1 MSYCDELCKQD
12 AQVANAAQEQRQ
24 GDGNVDRSTCAIIV
38 AGGLGQRFGNP
49 AGKQYVALAGMPILC
64 WSVLA
69 ADRAA
74 SVCSLV
80 VVTPK
85 GYIAQTQHLIEDTLT
100 LIHPICY
107 VEGGTTR
114 QESVAHGL
122 SRVPTHCG
130 LIAVHDG
137 ARPLAQSEAFEA
149 CIDRL
154 QQDALLVG
162 AIAAT
167 PSIDTLKLVEGTT
180 VISTPDRSFYWC
192 AQTPQIFHREVLLE
206 AYRLAA
212 QEGFIGTDDASLVE
226 RQGGRVAC
234 VDCGKNNLK
243 VTLPED
249 ALLAEALLEQ
259 RLSQEGCGF

>member
-1 MSYCDELCKQD
+1 MSYCDELCKQG
-12 AQVANAAQEQRQ
+12 ARAANAAQEQRQ
-24 GDGNVDRSTCAIIV
+24 GNGSADRSTCAIIV
-38 AGGLGQRFGNP
+38 AGGLGRRFGDP
-49 AGKQYVALAGMPILC
+49 AGKQYVSLAGMPILC

-74 SVCSLV
+74 SVRSLV
-80 VVTPK
+80 VVTPE
-85 GYIAQTQHLIEDTLT
+85 GYIAQTQQLIEDTLT

-107 VEGGTTR
+107 VEGGATR
-114 QESVAHGL
+114 QESVTHGL
-122 SRVPTHCG
+122 SRVPSYCK

-137 ARPLAQSEAFEA
+137 ARPLARPEAFEA
-149 CIDRL
+149 CIDQL
-154 QQDALLVG
+154 QQDAMLAG
-162 AIAAT
+162 AIAAS

-192 AQTPQIFHREVLLE
+192 AQTPQIFHRTALLE

-212 QEGFIGTDDASLVE
+212 QEGFAGTDDASLVE

-234 VDCGKNNLK
+234 VNCGNNNLK

>member
-1 MSYCDELCKQD
+1 MSCCDELCRQD
-12 AQVANAAQEQRQ
+12 AQVANAAQVQRQ
-24 GDGNVDRSTCAIIV
+24 GDCNADRSTCAIIV

-49 AGKQYVALAGMPILC
+49 VGKQYVSLAGMPVLC

-74 SVCSLV
+74 SVRSLV
-80 VVTPK
+80 VVVPE
-85 GYIAQTQHLIEDTLT
+85 GYTAQTQQLIEDTLT

-107 VEGGTTR
+107 VEGGATR
-114 QESVAHGL
+114 QESVTHGL
-122 SRVPTHCG
+122 SRIPAHCK

-137 ARPLAQSEAFEA
+137 ARPLARPEAFEA
-149 CIDRL
+149 CIDQL
-154 QQDALLVG
+154 QQDATLAG
-162 AIAAT
+162 AIAAS

-192 AQTPQIFHREVLLE
+192 AQTPQIFHRTALLE

-212 QEGFIGTDDASLVE
+212 QEGFVGTDDASLVE

-234 VDCGKNNLK
+234 VNCGNNNLK